1 MLLFV
6 VVYSAGIGRTGV
18 FITIDIGISEIDNS
32 NTVSIPNILSTIR
45 QYRGGLV
52 QTVQQYMFIYKVCT
66 IINYYCLYYCYCC
79 YYRLLPII
87 PRDINSN

>member
-18 FITIDIGISEIDNS
+18 LITIDIGISEIDNS
-32 NTVSIPNILSTIR
+32 NTVNIPNILSTIR

-52 QTVQQYMFIYKVCT
+52 QTVQ
-66 IINYYCLYYCYCC
+66 
-79 YYRLLPII
+79 
-87 PRDINSN
+87 